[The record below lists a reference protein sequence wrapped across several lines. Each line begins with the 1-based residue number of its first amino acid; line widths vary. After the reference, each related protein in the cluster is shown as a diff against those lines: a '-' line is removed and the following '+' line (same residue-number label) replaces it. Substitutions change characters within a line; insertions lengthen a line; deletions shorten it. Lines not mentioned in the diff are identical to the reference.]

1 MTIISAPARVPRGAL
16 EEFRAA
22 GRLQPQLA
30 SSLAL
35 SSQMTGWL
43 LATQARPRLTGEAQ
57 GRARLLASEGTW
69 PAFQKFCS

>member
-1 MTIISAPARVPRGAL
+1 MTIISRPPGFSREAL

-22 GRLQPQLA
+22 GNLQHQLA

-43 LATQARPRLTGEAQ
+43 MATQLGL
-57 GRARLLASEGTW
+57 G
-69 PAFQKFCS
+69 

>member
-1 MTIISAPARVPRGAL
+1 MTIISRPPGFSREAL

-22 GRLQPQLA
+22 GNLQHQLA

-57 GRARLLASEGTW
+57 AGLA
-69 PAFQKFCS
+69 C